1 MIENEVEI
9 MVDDG
14 LSKLTG
20 QPYLVAEM
28 LVRGVIQERIAFDRK
43 ASPEE
48 ISRFFYK
55 TGCAIKT
62 DPWRGL
68 PKQARQ
74 FIGDLYIEAS
84 RNVPGLEN
92 RTSGCLR

>member
-1 MIENEVEI
+1 MVEKEVKVE
-9 MVDDG
+9 VDEE
-14 LSKLTG
+14 LPKNSG

-43 ASPEE
+43 ASPEA
-48 ISRFFYK
+48 ISKFFYK

-68 PKQARQ
+68 PIEKRQ

-84 RNVPGLEN
+84 FVVPGLEN
-92 RTSGCLR
+92 RT